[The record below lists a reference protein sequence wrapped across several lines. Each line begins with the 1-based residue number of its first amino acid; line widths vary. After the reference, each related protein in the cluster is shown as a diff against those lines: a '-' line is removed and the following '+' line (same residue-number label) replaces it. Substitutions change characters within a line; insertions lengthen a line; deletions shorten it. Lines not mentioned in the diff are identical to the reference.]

1 MTANEVALLLMAGG
15 QSRRFGDAD
24 KLLAPIDGQA
34 LALHVAGRL
43 APMNW
48 GQRIAIAGD
57 ALAPGLCA
65 LGFAVVTPAAG
76 NGLGDN
82 IALGAERLDS
92 VSAVLIVL
100 ADMPFVTAAH
110 VAQMLDAAESQR
122 SVVCTRFGTV
132 TSPPTVIGRDYFPHL
147 RGLSGDDGA
156 KAVVQAAGAEVV
168 AISADEKLGADID
181 TIADLERWRNG

>member
-1 MTANEVALLLMAGG
+1 MTPNEVALLLMAGG

-48 GQRIAIAGD
+48 GQKIAVAGD
-57 ALAPGLCA
+57 ALAPGLRP
-65 LGFAVVTPAAG
+65 LGFAVLTPAAG

-82 IALGAERLDS
+82 IALGAERLDG
-92 VSAVLIVL
+92 VSAVLIIL
-100 ADMPFVTAAH
+100 ADMPFVTAGH
-110 VAQMLDAAESQR
+110 VTQMLDAADSQR
-122 SVVCTRFGTV
+122 SIVCTRFGAV
-132 TSPPTVIGRDYFPHL
+132 TSPPTLIGQDYFSHL
-147 RGLSGDDGA
+147 RSLSGDDGA
-156 KAVVQAAGAEVV
+156 KAVIRAAGAEVG

-181 TIADLERWRNG
+181 TIADLEKWRNG